1 MDAPVSRN
9 FLKIQFL
16 KLISV
21 MTHFVLEKIDWD
33 IQFSEWI
40 RRFWAFFEKFHLW
53 KFLQVFWLILY
64 VKKLILRF
72 AIFWMNQKILRNF
85 WKIPFLKKNSK
96 CFESFWE
103 IFWKKLN
110 FEKFTSVLTHFV
122 WGKNVWMI
130 KIDVWKSFFPRLKI
144 IFPTSENH
152 FSPY

>member
-1 MDAPVSRN
+1 MKN
-9 FLKIQFL
+9 FTSVLTYFEQEN
-16 KLISV
+16 LI
-21 MTHFVLEKIDWD
+21 LI
-33 IQFSEWI
+33 FSI
-40 RRFWAFFEKFHLW
+40 LLTNQKCLSIFSNIIHSFWAYFYKFNFW

-103 IFWKKLN
+103 MFWKKLN